1 MSLSDAVNTS
11 SQLSAAHA
19 DATSDSPSLD
29 VLCTNHSADAS
40 NADDSVKSAPLSSAV
55 MAVDDNFGNYVPY
68 AHASTLGTSCYL
80 QSFRRVMAR
89 GWCRGGGANHL
100 VYNYHMQRTT
110 NPTTTEN
117 GGLRFAKR
125 ILLRKRMARK
135 EFKGDRNR
143 RR

>member
-68 AHASTLGTSCYL
+68 AHAGTLGTSCYL
-80 QSFRRVMAR
+80 QSFRKVMAR

-100 VYNYHMQRTT
+100 LYNYHM
-110 NPTTTEN
+110 
-117 GGLRFAKR
+117 
-125 ILLRKRMARK
+125 
-135 EFKGDRNR
+135 
-143 RR
+143 